1 MRSVASVMEK
11 LPHKFQPDQA
21 VDLAVVFQI
30 DIEDGQPYSIQIAAG
45 TCQVTQQQH
54 PDPDVTLIMDS
65 DTFVGIIEGEISG
78 TGAFMSG
85 SLRAEGNVMLATRL
99 SSLFKR

>member
-1 MRSVASVMEK
+1 MTNVAAVMDK
-11 LPHKFQPDQA
+11 LPRKFQPDQA
-21 VDLAVVFQI
+21 ADLAAVFQI
-30 DIEDGQPYSIQIAAG
+30 EIEDGQPYSIQVADG
-45 TCQVTQQQH
+45 SCVVVQQQH
-54 PDPDVTLIMDS
+54 PDPDVTLIMAS

-78 TGAFMSG
+78 TGAFLSG